1 MIPASLRKYLAFGS
15 GVGIEITG
23 PRGAETLRISA
34 VRVRPTGAR
43 VVGGFSI
50 ENAAQ
55 QPAAEW
61 GQAYS
66 AFVKK
71 LGLKHVVATVLVPR
85 EDVILRQVSVPGVS
99 DKDLP
104 AAIGFQMDGL
114 HPYADED
121 VVSSWARLPGTSTVL
136 VAIARRAALQR
147 YTTWFSEAGIKV
159 GTFTC
164 APASIYS
171 ARRLFASTPPPAVLA
186 IEEVNGRVELYGES
200 PSHPLF
206 SAAFDATKERAIALA
221 CAELR
226 LDPAIYTAAET
237 RSFHGLLGAEPALPF
252 AAALASACPHLSL
265 PMNLLPEE
273 LRASS
278 SRALWIP
285 TGVAG
290 GLVLMAAAALAAYPS
305 FEDHRYLRSL
315 NVEIA
320 KITPQAVTAARL
332 DKDIETRRQRTMLL
346 DEVRKRSKADIDI
359 LGEVTRIL
367 PPPIWL
373 NTLEINR
380 KQVTVAGETD
390 QAAPLL
396 RQIDASP
403 FFEQSE
409 FSMQPMRT
417 ATGETFRIRSNR
429 EGGR

>member
-1 MIPASLRKYLAFGS
+1 MIPASLKKFLAFGS

-23 PRGAETLRISA
+23 RRGAETLRISA

-43 VVGGFSI
+43 VLGGFSI

-71 LGLKHVVATVLVPR
+71 LGLNHIVATVLVPR
-85 EDVILRQVSVPGVS
+85 EDVILRQVNVPGVS
-99 DKDLP
+99 DKDL
-104 AAIGFQMDGL
+104 AAAVGFQMDGL
-114 HPYADED
+114 HPYADDD

-136 VAIARRAALQR
+136 VAIARRATLER
-147 YTTWFSEAGIKV
+147 YTAWFAEAGIKV
-159 GTFTC
+159 ASFTC
-164 APASIYS
+164 APAAIYS
-171 ARRLFASTPPPAVLA
+171 ARRLFASAPPAAVLA
-186 IEEVNGRVELYGES
+186 LEEAGERVELYGES

-206 SAAFDATKERAIALA
+206 SAAFDATRERAIALA

-226 LDPAIYTAAET
+226 LDPAIYTTAET

-252 AAALASACPHLSL
+252 AAALASACSHLFL
-265 PMNLLPEE
+265 PLNLLPVE

-285 TGVAG
+285 TAVAG
-290 GLVLMAAAALAAYPS
+290 GLVLMAAAALAAYPA
-305 FEDHRYLRSL
+305 FEDGRYLRSL
-315 NVEIA
+315 NVQIA
-320 KITPQAVTAARL
+320 KVQPQAMAAAKL
-332 DKDIETRRQRTMLL
+332 DKDIETTRQRTELL
-346 DEVRKRSKADIDI
+346 DRVRGHSKADIDI
-359 LGEVTRIL
+359 LGEMTKIL

-373 NTLEINR
+373 NTLEISR
-380 KQVTVAGETD
+380 TQVMIAGETD

-396 RQIDASP
+396 KQIDASP

-417 ATGETFRIRSNR
+417 QTGEAFRIRTNR
-429 EGGR
+429 EAGK

>member
-23 PRGAETLRISA
+23 LRGAETLRISA

-43 VVGGFSI
+43 VLGGFSI

-71 LGLKHVVATVLVPR
+71 LGLKHIVATVLVPR

-104 AAIGFQMDGL
+104 AAVGFQMDGL
-114 HPYADED
+114 HPYAEDD

-136 VAIARRAALQR
+136 VAIARRTALER
-147 YTTWFSEAGIKV
+147 YTAWFSEAGIKV
-159 GTFTC
+159 GSFTC
-164 APASIYS
+164 APAAIYS
-171 ARRLFASTPPPAVLA
+171 ARRLFTSVPPPSVLA
-186 IEEVNGRVELYGES
+186 IEEVDGRVELYGES
-200 PSHPLF
+200 ASRPIF
-206 SAAFDATKERAIALA
+206 SAAFDASRERAIGLA

-226 LDPAIYTAAET
+226 LDPAVYSTEA
-237 RSFHGLLGAEPALPF
+237 RSFHAVLGAEPALPY
-252 AAALASACPHLSL
+252 AAALAGACSHLSL
-265 PMNLLPEE
+265 PLNLLPVEM
-273 LRASS
+273 RASS

-285 TGVAG
+285 TAVAG
-290 GLVLMAAAALAAYPS
+290 GLVVMAAAALAAYPS
-305 FEDHRYLRSL
+305 FEDGRYLRSL
-315 NVEIA
+315 NAEIA
-320 KITPQAVTAARL
+320 KITPQAAVATKL
-332 DKDIETRRQRTMLL
+332 DNDIEATRRRTLVL
-346 DEVRKRSKADIDI
+346 DEVRQRTKADIDI
-359 LGEVTRIL
+359 LGEMTRIL

-373 NTLEINR
+373 NTLEVNR
-380 KQVTVAGETD
+380 QQVTVAGETD

-396 RQIDASP
+396 KQIDASP
-403 FFEQSE
+403 FFEQSQ

-417 ATGETFRIRSNR
+417 ATGEAFRIRSNR
-429 EGGR
+429 EAGK